1 MLREHFPGMAFEA
14 QFRELEEASTFLFIE
29 KRKPDNADNNT
40 KFHNEG
46 GIYGSKNK
54 IVQANKQEK

>member
-1 MLREHFPGMAFEA
+1 MAFEA